1 MKEANNIIKSLKGR
15 QADDWPR
22 SIDDNVQE
30 TCHQICHAR
39 YNLLFNYEWKTGY
52 EDEREENG
60 NVNPLVR
67 KHPPLW
73 DSSTFLSPRYHQI
86 DCSHHATA

>member
-1 MKEANNIIKSLKGR
+1 VIPPETLIVKYRLDDESGSWSNT
-15 QADDWPR
+15 AD
-22 SIDDNVQE
+22 I
-30 TCHQICHAR
+30 TL
-39 YNLLFNYEWKTGY
+39 YFLTGS
-52 EDEREENG
+52 NTG
-60 NVNPLVR
+60 NATGHGSNVNPLVR